1 MTLRRRLFLRLAG
14 AAVAAPAFSQFAS
27 ALDYPT
33 QSVRWIVGY
42 PPGNAADTVVR
53 IMGRWLSERFNQ
65 PVVIENKPGAATN
78 ISVQA
83 AINSPPDG
91 YTLIYVSASTAINAT
106 LYEALPFNFLRDVAA
121 VAGLVVFPFVM
132 VAGPSVRSTTLAD
145 FIAYAKEHPGKISMA
160 SFGTGS
166 TSHMAGELFK
176 KMAGVNLI
184 HVPYRGSGAAHI
196 DMMSGRMDV
205 MFDTLGATLPHI
217 RSGALRALAV
227 TGKTRYEGLPD
238 LPTANETVPGYVVS
252 GWAGV
257 GAPKATPHEVI
268 EKLNREISAGLASPV
283 VKARLA
289 DVAAVPMP
297 LTQPEFAA
305 FAIAETERWAEVVK
319 LSGAKP
325 D

>member
-1 MTLRRRLFLRLAG
+1 MKLARRRLLRLAG
-14 AAVAAPAFSQFAS
+14 AAAVAPAFPQFAS

-33 QSVRWIVGY
+33 QPVRWIVGY

-53 IMGRWLSERFNQ
+53 IMGRWLSDRFNQ

-83 AINSPPDG
+83 AISSPPDG
-91 YTLIYVSASTAINAT
+91 HTLVYISASTAINAT

-121 VAGLVVFPFVM
+121 VAGLVVFTFVM
-132 VAGPSVRSTTLAD
+132 VVGPSVRATTLAE
-145 FIAYAKEHPGKISMA
+145 FVAYAKENPGKISMA

-166 TSHMAGELFK
+166 TSHMAAELFK
-176 KMAGVNLI
+176 TMAGVNLV

-227 TGKTRYEGLPD
+227 TGMNRYEGLLD
-238 LPTANETVPGYVVS
+238 VPTANETVPGYVVS

-257 GAPKATPHEVI
+257 GAPKATPNEVI
-268 EKLNREISAGLASPV
+268 EKLNREINAGLANPT

-297 LTQPEFAA
+297 LTQREFAA
-305 FAIAETERWAEVVK
+305 FVAAEAERWSKVVK

>member
-1 MTLRRRLFLRLAG
+1 MRIRRRQFLRLAG
-14 AAVAAPAFSQFAS
+14 AAVTAPAFPQFVS

-78 ISVQA
+78 ISIQA

-91 YTLIYVSASTAINAT
+91 YTLVYISASTAINAT
-106 LYEALPFNFLRDVAA
+106 LYEGLPFNFLRDIGA

-132 VAGPSVRSTTLAD
+132 VVGPSVRATTLAE
-145 FIAYAKEHPGKISMA
+145 FIAYAKEHPGKISVA

-176 KMAGVNLI
+176 TMAGVNLI

-205 MFDTLGATLPHI
+205 MFDTVGATLPHI

-227 TGKTRYEGLPD
+227 TGETRYKGLPE
-238 LPTANETVPGYVVS
+238 LPAVNETVPGYVVS

-257 GAPKATPHEVI
+257 GTPKATPHEVI
-268 EKLNREISAGLASPV
+268 EKLNREINAGLASPIV
-283 VKARLA
+283 RARLA

-297 LTQPEFAA
+297 LTQPEFTA
-305 FAIAETERWAEVVK
+305 FAVAETERWAKVVK